1 MDEAQYFMKEISDM
15 KAELSGMHSEMRGLR
30 ERIDDALISQLRDHG
45 KRLAAL
51 ESWRVWLVGWA
62 AGAGLISSVLISL
75 LGKK

>member
-1 MDEAQYFMKEISDM
+1 MDDRQFFMKEITDL

-62 AGAGLISSVLISL
+62 AGAGLVSGVLVSL
-75 LGKK
+75 LGK

>member
-1 MDEAQYFMKEISDM
+1 MKEIGDL
-15 KAELSGMHSEMRGLR
+15 KAELSGMHSELKGLR

-62 AGAGLISSVLISL
+62 AGAGLISGVLVAL
-75 LGKK
+75 LEK

>member
-45 KRLAAL
+45 KRIAAL
-51 ESWRVWLVGWA
+51 EAWRVWLVGWA
-62 AGAGLISSVLISL
+62 AGAGLVSGVLVSL
-75 LGKK
+75 LGK

>member
-30 ERIDDALISQLRDHG
+30 ERIDDALISQMRDHA

-51 ESWRVWLVGWA
+51 ETWRVWLVGWA
-62 AGAGLISSVLISL
+62 AGAGALCGL
-75 LGKK
+75 LAGRV

>member
-1 MDEAQYFMKEISDM
+1 MKEIGDM
-15 KAELSGMHSEMRGLR
+15 KAELSGMHSELKGLR

>member
-1 MDEAQYFMKEISDM
+1 MKEIGDM
-15 KAELSGMHSEMRGLR
+15 KAELSGMHSEMKGLR

-51 ESWRVWLVGWA
+51 ETWRVWLVGWA

>member
-51 ESWRVWLVGWA
+51 ETWRVWLVGWA